1 MHHTWPSR
9 AGPFLPG
16 NAPADD
22 RIQKSEANHS
32 GSTKLGQLSAVTR
45 TKSLFFPRSGNELNE
60 SNQNLCDHH
69 HSRPGHACV

>member
-45 TKSLFFPRSGNELNE
+45 TKSLFFPRSGNEL
-60 SNQNLCDHH
+60 
-69 HSRPGHACV
+69 